1 MKTLPAIPTNR
12 KEFYKWLEW
21 HADSNNKYDW
31 DFNVRFEINGHTVS
45 TNSNQYGHIVIDRV
59 LFDIRDYF
67 CTYVVNNVEYKPTD
81 YVKMKIF
88 G

>member
-12 KEFYKWLEW
+12 EEFDKWLEW
-21 HADSNNKYDW
+21 HADRNNKYDW

-45 TNSNQYGHIVIDRV
+45 TNSNQYGHIVLDRG

-67 CTYVVNNVEYKPTD
+67 CTYVENNVEYKPTD